1 MFSLFKCYHYLITF
15 FIILINFELL
25 WFQALKSD
33 LVPQNQILFLS
44 FLYVNENRTVPAT
57 SIQKVEFL
65 LPSLL
70 LALHVYLPESSNLAW
85 RILRML
91 LLLISKS
98 SLVQSISGVGTPPR
112 EHSNSS
118 GELYVTNWS
127 LSSGLISGGPGHR
140 INKHNSKRWKNEK
153 RKQSK
158 TKKRKREEQLKETN
172 VSQHLPVTYE
182 KLIEF
187 SLHCF

>member
-44 FLYVNENRTVPAT
+44 FLYVNENRTVPVT

-70 LALHVYLPESSNLAW
+70 LALHVYLPESSNLA
-85 RILRML
+85 
-91 LLLISKS
+91 
-98 SLVQSISGVGTPPR
+98 
-112 EHSNSS
+112 
-118 GELYVTNWS
+118 
-127 LSSGLISGGPGHR
+127 
-140 INKHNSKRWKNEK
+140 
-153 RKQSK
+153 
-158 TKKRKREEQLKETN
+158 
-172 VSQHLPVTYE
+172 
-182 KLIEF
+182 
-187 SLHCF
+187 

>member
-33 LVPQNQILFLS
+33 LVPENQILFLS

-91 LLLISKS
+91 LLLIFNS
-98 SLVQSISGVGTPPR
+98 SLVQSISGVGKPPR

-140 INKHNSKRWKNEK
+140 INKHNAKRWKNEK
-153 RKQSK
+153 TKQ
-158 TKKRKREEQLKETN
+158 KKRKREEQLKETN

-182 KLIEF
+182 KLIEL